1 MTAWCHDV
9 RGDVLNWVLEHD
21 VPMPHDRAVTE
32 LQCWRVW
39 VNLLSHA
46 TQRDEHVAAGEVWVS
61 DQTQADETGI
71 HRRSV
76 RQARELLA
84 AAGLLERTEQRKQ
97 RGVHVWL
104 VHVPVAPGQP
114 WLPQVAGV
122 QLDEQPASR
131 RGSRRG
137 SWRGSWR
144 GSSQPVDEVPTQPL
158 AGNDLPQV
166 AEQPTPQTQLNA
178 VRRAERDAA
187 PPLTL
192 EHARAIRQQAT
203 ADERARVEQ
212 QRGKRGA

>member
-1 MTAWCHDV
+1 MVRLIAARCYDV

-21 VPMPHDRAVTE
+21 VPMPHDRVVTE

-46 TQRDEHVAAGEVWVS
+46 TQRDEHVATGEVWVS

-84 AAGLLERTEQRKQ
+84 TAGLIERTDQRKQ
-97 RGVHVWL
+97 RGVQVWR
-104 VHVPVAPGQP
+104 VHVPYAPGQP
-114 WLPQVAGV
+114 WLQPSPS
-122 QLDEQPASR
+122 EQPASR

-137 SWRGSWR
+137 SWRGS
-144 GSSQPVDEVPTQPL
+144 SQPAEVVPLQPL
-158 AGNDLPQV
+158 PGNDLPQIP
-166 AEQPTPQTQLNA
+166 EQPTPQTERNA

-187 PPLTL
+187 PPLSR

-212 QRGKRGA
+212 QRSKRGA